1 MGIASPEVSD
11 CLWSRTG
18 GRGLELWRRWEGQFQ
33 LRSKYREKTGYASW
47 ARNASSLLSLLIHSF
62 GNKGI
67 VTLVR
72 VWHIASLRLLFSSVK
87 QSLFQGWCDVYAHKW
102 CLGVLFCNSK
112 LKCTG
117 VVKTNCYCLNLAS
130 LPKFMLRLNSQH
142 VSIGKCGSREVTESW
157 RPGCWEWEQGPYEK
171 AWQREFSLP
180 PLWRH
185 SPPPLWRSQDLF

>member
-1 MGIASPEVSD
+1 MGIASPEISD

-33 LRSKYREKTGYASW
+33 LRSKYREKTGFVSW

-130 LPKFMLRLNSQH
+130 LPKFMLRLKFTTRQYWKVCLWGGDWVMKARLLGMGTGALWKSL
-142 VSIGKCGSREVTESW
+142 TEGVQSST
-157 RPGCWEWEQGPYEK
+157 PVK
-171 AWQREFSLP
+171 T
-180 PLWRH
+180 
-185 SPPPLWRSQDLF
+185 